1 MIAQTRLAGSGKT
14 RLLGG
19 PFRRLG
25 IAITQVVHLS
35 TIRTSIAKR
44 AKVARDNP

>member
-1 MIAQTRLAGSGKT
+1 VIEQARLAGVEKRCSCGI
-14 RLLGG
+14 

-25 IAITQVVHLS
+25 LSIIQVVHLS

-44 AKVARDNP
+44 AKVPRDNP